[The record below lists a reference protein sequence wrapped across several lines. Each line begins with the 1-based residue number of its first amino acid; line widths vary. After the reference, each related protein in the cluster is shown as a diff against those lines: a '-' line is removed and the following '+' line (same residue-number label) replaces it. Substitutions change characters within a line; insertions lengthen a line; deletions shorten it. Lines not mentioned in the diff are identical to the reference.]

1 MKNITSIE
9 IPANI
14 LSALASN
21 PGDPRLAMEV
31 CSALVKAA
39 EILNGEPPEPS
50 DVAAGIPDTSVIVER
65 AHKRRE
71 RRRVSAL
78 RRASRRQE
86 RDRQLARFVSAGI
99 RDMRLADLK
108 SSGILTATEM
118 RIVEA
123 MLRPT
128 IQLTNKLTA
137 RQIANILQPRIG
149 RMAKGIM
156 DKVGSSALPVT
167 PT

>member
-1 MKNITSIE
+1 
-9 IPANI
+9 
-14 LSALASN
+14 
-21 PGDPRLAMEV
+21 
-31 CSALVKAA
+31 
-39 EILNGEPPEPS
+39 
-50 DVAAGIPDTSVIVER
+50 
-65 AHKRRE
+65 
-71 RRRVSAL
+71 
-78 RRASRRQE
+78 
-86 RDRQLARFVSAGI
+86 
-99 RDMRLADLK
+99 MRLAELK

-149 RMAKGIM
+149 RMAKVIM